1 MREWL
6 VVVTEYAV
14 DVIDWMATLLIVI
27 GTVESFVFGTRALLS
42 SRSSHVKREIWIRFA
57 RWMVV
62 GLSFQ
67 LAADIIETSIRTDW
81 DSIGRLA
88 ATAVIRTFLN
98 YFLEKDLAE
107 SRELQS
113 IDGEASAVPGAGEVR
128 A

>member
-1 MREWL
+1 MREGL
-6 VVVTEYAV
+6 VAFTEYAV
-14 DVIDWMATLLIVI
+14 LVIDWMATLLIVI
-27 GTVESFVFGTRALLS
+27 GTVETFIFGTRALLT
-42 SRSSHVKREIWIRFA
+42 SRSGHYKRAIWIRFA

-107 SRELQS
+107 SRGLQKEG
-113 IDGEASAVPGAGEVR
+113 GEGSAAPVAGEVR